1 MAWLFQSSKDK
12 KKLGEDKA
20 PWSVGWRDPDGK
32 VQSKKIGAK
41 SRAEK
46 HKRKVEGQIEAGTYE
61 KTKRKS
67 WASFW
72 EEWEE
77 KIGPNMSVSNRDA
90 TLYAKRHFERL
101 AKPTSL
107 RSVTASQIDGY
118 VAKRRLERGLRPKST
133 ISVATVNKELR
144 QLKAALKHAKKWK
157 YVTEVPEFTFL
168 KEPEKLPL
176 YVTPEHFAAIY
187 GACDV
192 AKLPE
197 DQPFPAA
204 DWWRAFVVFLYMT
217 GWRVGEPL
225 ALKCDDLDMET
236 GVAITRHAD
245 NKGNRDERV
254 PLHPVV
260 IEHLER
266 IQSFSPAVFP
276 WPSRREALYDQLR
289 EIQEAAGIHLVCPDS
304 DSHECTPF
312 CHVYSFHDFR
322 RAFATVNA
330 ETLTA
335 DALQHLMR
343 HKDYGTTQRYI
354 NMAHQI
360 NRSAESLHVPDVLKK
375 KA

>member
-1 MAWLFQSSKDK
+1 MAWTYQAHRHKQKYGD
-12 KKLGEDKA
+12 DA
-20 PWSVGWRDPDGK
+20 PWSVGWHDPEGRK
-32 VQSKKIGAK
+32 KSKKIGPK

-46 HKRKVEGQIEAGTYE
+46 YARKVEGQIEAGTYS
-61 KTKRKS
+61 KPTRKS
-67 WASFW
+67 WTAFW
-72 EEWEE
+72 DEWKE

-90 TLYAKRHFERL
+90 TLYAKEHFERL

-107 RSVTASQIDGY
+107 LSVTASRIDGY

-133 ISVATVNKELR
+133 VSVATINKELR
-144 QLKAALKHAKKWK
+144 QLKAALKHAKKWG
-157 YVTEVPEFTFL
+157 YIREVPEFTFL

-176 YVTPEHFAAIY
+176 FVTPEHFAAIY
-187 GACDV
+187 EHCKV

-197 DQPFPAA
+197 GQAYPAA
-204 DWWRAFVVFLYMT
+204 DWWKAFVVFLYMT

-225 ALKCDDLDMET
+225 ALRRDDLDTEA
-236 GVAITRHAD
+236 GVAITRAAD

-266 IQSFSPAVFP
+266 IRSFSLAVFP
-276 WPSRREALYDQLR
+276 WPHRREALYDQLR
-289 EIQEAAGIHLVCPDS
+289 EIQEAAGIHLHCPDAEN
-304 DSHECTPF
+304 HECTPF

-322 RAFATVNA
+322 RAFATENA
-330 ETLTA
+330 DAVTA
-335 DALQHLMR
+335 DALQQLMR

-354 NMAHQI
+354 NMAGKLKG
-360 NRSAESLHVPDVLKK
+360 NADKLRVPTILQK